1 MFQCSVR
8 ITIKE
13 VTPYIGYSYTA
24 RKLVE
29 VIVFNDLSCFTE
41 ASTMASTNG
50 SSGNSGSP
58 DGGDGGS
65 PGDGSQTG
73 GGGGAG
79 DEPGNLVQ
87 TTELITGP
95 PRDPKSM

>member
-24 RKLVE
+24 SKLVE
-29 VIVFNDLSCFTE
+29 VIVFNDLSCFNE
-41 ASTMASTNG
+41 ASTTASTNG
-50 SSGNSGSP
+50 SSGNS
-58 DGGDGGS
+58 GS